1 MKQTGK
7 IVWGVLLVVLGGIF
21 ALNALGITRI
31 TVFFKGWWTLFLIV
45 PSFIGLLTK
54 REKTG
59 NAIGLLLGIVLLLA
73 CQGVIRFSLLWKLV
87 APAVIVLIGVKLLF
101 SGLRGN
107 KSRGLL
113 SAWKE
118 RGGAPRSAC
127 AIFAGYRLS
136 PDGELFEGAELT
148 AVFGGLECDLCKALI
163 PKDCAV
169 SVCAVFGGIDL
180 FIPEGVNV
188 KVEATCL
195 FGGVSNK
202 TAYIPDAPTLYVSG
216 LCMFGG
222 VEIK

>member
-45 PSFIGLLTK
+45 PAVIGLFTK

-59 NAIGLLLGIVLLLA
+59 NLICLLLGTALLLA
-73 CQGVIRFSLLWKLV
+73 CQGLIRFSMLWKLAV
-87 APAVIVLIGVKLLF
+87 PTVIVLIGAKLVLSGFGKSKSRMLLAQWKEKGEAPRTACAAF
-101 SGLRGN
+101 SGVRIN
-107 KSRGLL
+107 
-113 SAWKE
+113 
-118 RGGAPRSAC
+118 
-127 AIFAGYRLS
+127 

-148 AVFGGLECDLCKALI
+148 AVFGGLDCDLRKALI

-180 FIPEGVNV
+180 FVPEGVNV
-188 KVEATCL
+188 KVDATCL
-195 FGGVSNK
+195 FGGISNK
-202 TAYIPDAPTLYVSG
+202 TVFVPDAPTLYVSG
-216 LCMFGG
+216 ICMFGG
-222 VEIK
+222 GEIK